1 MKTRIN
7 YFQKNAG
14 PVKEAAALADSIKDG
29 SGLEPRFIH
38 LANLRA
44 SQINGCSYCVDMH
57 CKEALA
63 DGLSQQWINLVS
75 AWRESPVYDDA
86 ERAVL
91 AWTEAVTRIDKTGAP
106 DADFDALKPHF
117 SDDQIVGLTM
127 QLSMINF
134 WNRMA
139 ISMRSQ
145 HNIDRAKAA

>member
-7 YFQKNAG
+7 YFQTNAG
-14 PVKEAAALADSIKDG
+14 LVKEAAALADSIKNA
-29 SGLEPRFIH
+29 SGVEARFIH
-38 LANLRA
+38 LINLRA

-63 DGLSQQWINLVS
+63 DGLPQQWINLVS
-75 AWRESPVYDDA
+75 AWRESPVYDDV

-91 AWTEAVTRIDKTGAP
+91 AWTEAVTHISQTGAP

-117 SDDQIVGLTM
+117 SNEQIVGLTM

-145 HNIDRAKAA
+145 HPIDRVKAA

>member
-7 YFQKNAG
+7 YFQTNAAT
-14 PVKEAAALADSIKDG
+14 VKAVGAMAQNIKDS

-38 LANLRA
+38 LVDLRA
-44 SQINGCSYCVDMH
+44 SQINGCAFCVDMH

-63 DGLSQQWINLVS
+63 DGLSQQWINLIC
-75 AWRESPVYDDA
+75 AWRESPVYDEA

-91 AWTEAVTRIDKTGAP
+91 AWTEAVTHIDRTGAP
-106 DADFDALKPHF
+106 DADFDLLKPHF

-139 ISMRSQ
+139 VSMRSQ
-145 HNIDRAKAA
+145 HPVDRAKAA

>member
-1 MKTRIN
+1 MKARIN
-7 YFQKNAG
+7 YFQTNAG
-14 PVKEAAALADSIKDG
+14 LVKAAVALTDDIKG
-29 SGLEPRFIH
+29 ASGLEPRFIH
-38 LANLRA
+38 LIDLRA

-75 AWRESPVYDDA
+75 AWRESPVYDAA

-91 AWTEAVTRIDKTGAP
+91 AWTEAVTNISRTGAG
-106 DADFDALKPHF
+106 DAEFEALKPHF
-117 SDDQIVGLTM
+117 SDSQIVALTM

-139 ISMRSQ
+139 IGMRSQ
-145 HNIDRAKAA
+145 HPIDRARAA

>member
-7 YFQKNAG
+7 YFQTNA
-14 PVKEAAALADSIKDG
+14 PTVKAVAALAQTIKDN
-29 SGLEPRFIH
+29 SRLEPRFIH
-38 LANLRA
+38 LVDLRA
-44 SQINGCSYCVDMH
+44 SQINGCAFCIDMH

-75 AWRESPVYDDA
+75 AWRESPVYDAA

-91 AWTEAVTRIDKTGAP
+91 AWTEAVTNISRTGAG
-106 DADFDALKPHF
+106 DAEFEALKQHF
-117 SDDQIVGLTM
+117 SDSQIVALTM

-139 ISMRSQ
+139 VSMRSQ
-145 HNIDRAKAA
+145 HPIDRARAA

>member
-57 CKEALA
+57 CKEARA
-63 DGLSQQWINLVS
+63 DGLSQQWIDLVS
-75 AWRESPVYDDA
+75 VWRESPLYDA
-86 ERAVL
+86 RERAVL
-91 AWTEAVTRIDKTGAP
+91 EWTEAVTRVEQTGAP
-106 DADFDALKPHF
+106 DAAFEALKPLF
-117 SDDQIVGLTM
+117 SEEEIIGLTT
-127 QLSMINF
+127 QIAMINF
-134 WNRMA
+134 WNRVA

-145 HNIDRAKAA
+145 HPVERKAA

>member
-1 MKTRIN
+1 MEQRLSAMQVAPDLFKKLVEVSTLTR
-7 YFQKNAG
+7 KSTL
-14 PVKEAAALADSIKDG
+14 ET
-29 SGLEPRFIH
+29 GLLH
-38 LANLRA
+38 LIDLRA
-44 SQINGCSYCVDMH
+44 SQINGCAFCVDMH

-139 ISMRSQ
+139 VSMRSQ
-145 HNIDRAKAA
+145 HPVDRAKAA